1 MNKPAWLLLCLTL
14 GAGMFGLNT
23 SAQDGQTTAFIA
35 TGVFASLL
43 VLSLIVGRR
52 FKFDP
57 VLR

>member
-1 MNKPAWLLLCLTL
+1 MTKSAWLFLCLTL
-14 GAGMFGLNT
+14 TAGVFAMFTPL
-23 SAQDGQTTAFIA
+23 QDEQATAFIA
-35 TGVFASLL
+35 MGVFASLL

>member
-1 MNKPAWLLLCLTL
+1 MTKSAWLFLCLTL
-14 GAGMFGLNT
+14 TAGVFGMMAPL
-23 SAQDGQTTAFIA
+23 QDEQATAFIVM
-35 TGVFASLL
+35 GVFASLL

>member
-1 MNKPAWLLLCLTL
+1 MTKSAWLFLCLTFA
-14 GAGMFGLNT
+14 AGVFGMST
-23 SAQDGQTTAFIA
+23 SAQDEQTTAFIA
-35 TGVFASLL
+35 AGVFASLL

>member
-1 MNKPAWLLLCLTL
+1 MTKSAWLFLGLTL
-14 GAGMFGLNT
+14 AAGVLGMST
-23 SAQDGQTTAFIA
+23 SVQDEQTTAFIA

>member
-1 MNKPAWLLLCLTL
+1 MTKSAWLFLCLSL
-14 GAGMFGLNT
+14 AAGVFGMIT
-23 SAQDGQTTAFIA
+23 PPQDEQATAFIVM
-35 TGVFASLL
+35 GVFAGLL

>member
-1 MNKPAWLLLCLTL
+1 MTKSAWLFLGLTL
-14 GAGMFGLNT
+14 AAGVFGMSA
-23 SAQDGQTTAFIA
+23 SAQDEQTTAFVVA
-35 TGVFASLL
+35 GVFASLL